1 MTTLIWRQPLREVS
15 KMVGL
20 GIFGGQQQQQPLPN
34 GGYNGLNLS
43 MTGAPTVSANP
54 FAPQQAAPN
63 PFMQGMLGQQ
73 GQQYMQQPVA
83 PPSDLELQIA
93 LLQNQ
98 VPVEE
103 FIASQQM
110 GILLELMSNLITLSV
125 VEILRNAKFSINEDD
140 GVMALDITSLP
151 QALQTISTE
160 NVTSQFSTLQ
170 ANAQQS
176 VTQSQQA
183 QQGLLTYAQQSMM
196 GGALEAALANEGL
209 VEKVGGGVGT
219 FARSFIGGR

>member
-1 MTTLIWRQPLREVS
+1 
-15 KMVGL
+15 MVGL
-20 GIFGGQQQQQPLPN
+20 GIFGSQQQQQPLPS

-43 MTGAPTVSANP
+43 MTGAPTGSINP
-54 FAPQQAAPN
+54 FMQQQAAPN
-63 PFMQGMLGQQ
+63 PFMQGMMGQQ

-98 VPVEE
+98 VPVEQ

-110 GILLELMSNLITLSV
+110 GTLLELMSNLITLSV

-151 QALQTISTE
+151 QELQTISSE
-160 NVTSQFSTLQ
+160 NVISQFSTLQ
-170 ANAQQS
+170 SNAQQS

>member
-20 GIFGGQQQQQPLPN
+20 GIFGGQQQQQPLSS

-43 MTGAPTVSANP
+43 MTGAPSVSANP
-54 FAPQQAAPN
+54 FAPQQTAAN
-63 PFMQGMLGQQ
+63 PFMQGMMGQQ

-83 PPSDLELQIA
+83 PPSDLEIQIA
-93 LLQNQ
+93 LLKSQ
-98 VPVEE
+98 VPIEQ

-125 VEILRNAKFSINEDD
+125 VEILRNAKFTINDED
-140 GVMALDITSLP
+140 GVMSLDITSLP

-160 NVTSQFSTLQ
+160 NVTSQFNTLQ

-176 VTQSQQA
+176 VSQSQQS